1 MLRRRNVPSPAE
13 KKSSLRLR
21 LYVAGNAPNSLRAIA
36 NISAICDEHF
46 PMKYALEIVDLIE
59 QPGRAAADQV
69 IVTPT
74 LIRLAPKPMGRVIGS
89 LSDTDQVLLALGA
102 K

>member
-1 MLRRRNVPSPAE
+1 
-13 KKSSLRLR
+13 LR
-21 LYVAGNAPNSLRAIA
+21 LYVTGNAPNSLRAIA
-36 NISAICDEHF
+36 NINAICGEHF
-46 PMKYALEIVDLIE
+46 ATGYALEIVDLIE
-59 QPGRAAADQV
+59 YPGRAAADQV

-89 LSDTDQVLLALGA
+89 LSDTAQVLLALGI

>member
-1 MLRRRNVPSPAE
+1 MRPFT
-13 KKSSLRLR
+13 KTKSDLRLR
-21 LYVAGNAPNSLRAIA
+21 LYVTGNAPNSLRAIA
-36 NISAICDEHF
+36 NIGAICDKHF
-46 PMKYALEIVDLIE
+46 SSRYALEIVDLIE

-89 LSDTDQVLLALGA
+89 LSDTEQVLLALGV